1 MWTFIK
7 PAPGCWKQPN
17 HSPCLHFTNI
27 TPTHSPLTSVRFGG
41 EGVALDDNNTGLF
54 PCVINKITNRF
65 KVPVLAS
72 QSKCLLRRAK
82 AKKEKTG
89 LRLLREGRLAKRL
102 LHAWP
107 MAPWRS
113 YKASS
118 WRYVKDA
125 LRGGEVSGPLDTALQ

>member
-1 MWTFIK
+1 MCVFSKTK
-7 PAPGCWKQPN
+7 A
-17 HSPCLHFTNI
+17 LV
-27 TPTHSPLTSVRFGG
+27 VRVSGG
-41 EGVALDDNNTGLF
+41 RRKDERKW
-54 PCVINKITNRF
+54 VINKITNRF
-65 KVPVLAS
+65 QVPVLAS
-72 QSKCLLRRAK
+72 QSKCLVRRAK

-89 LRLLREGRLAKRL
+89 LRLLREGWLAKRL

-107 MAPWRS
+107 MALWRS